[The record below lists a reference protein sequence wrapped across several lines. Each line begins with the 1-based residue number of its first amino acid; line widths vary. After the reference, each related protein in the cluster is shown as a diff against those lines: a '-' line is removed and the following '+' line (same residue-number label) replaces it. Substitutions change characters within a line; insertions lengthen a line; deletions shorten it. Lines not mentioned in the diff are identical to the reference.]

1 MRRPL
6 YQGIEEV
13 QQRIMVPE
21 TVTHSIVES
30 LPEPHCVLSRELTCV
45 SANTSFATLL
55 GVSRE
60 SIIGAHASAF
70 WPTAEKVPWT
80 NREFSTE
87 FVQADKSRL
96 LVRIATYEGS
106 HLVVR
111 ILSTFSESRSSEAFH
126 GQRLE
131 TLGLLAGGV
140 AHDFN
145 NLLTGILGH
154 LAYVRSSPPGS
165 TATAESLQAI
175 EEGALRAASLTQ
187 QILRFSKTDAGDT
200 TSMIDL
206 VDVVSR
212 ITVLMKSAIPSRVRL
227 IWVPPPKPHHVMASE
242 AYLSQVLINL
252 VVNARDAIKGVGTI
266 EVSID
271 PECSAGEV
279 AQLFGAEPPA
289 AEYCAL
295 VVKDTGEGM
304 DEATKA
310 RLFEP
315 YFTTKQQGGTGLG
328 LTTVQSIVK
337 QLGGAISV
345 DSEKGRGATFKIV
358 LPCAEEVTIRDE
370 ETSEESGPVRGHGE
384 KILIIDDEYAVR
396 NVLGLSLTHLG
407 YHVESASSGV
417 EGVEKYTSEK
427 GAVDLVMLDMLM
439 PGLSGEEVF
448 FRLRKVNPNVKVLL
462 VSGFSSD
469 EVRERILQ
477 EGRVD
482 FIQKPFLIDVL
493 SRKVR
498 GCLRD

>member
-1 MRRPL
+1 MSLRGVSEL
-6 YQGIEEV
+6 SKGE
-13 QQRIMVPE
+13 MVPDS
-21 TVTHSIVES
+21 VTHSLVES
-30 LPEPHCVLSRELTCV
+30 LPEPHCVLSREFTCV

-60 SIIGAHASAF
+60 SLVGAHASVF
-70 WPTAEKVPWT
+70 WPSAEKIPWT

-87 FVQADKSRL
+87 FIQADKSRL
-96 LVRIATYEGS
+96 LVRIATYEGTF
-106 HLVVR
+106 LVVR
-111 ILSTFSESRSSEAFH
+111 ILSTFSENRSSEAFH

-165 TATAESLQAI
+165 SSTAESLQAI

-187 QILRFSKTDAGDT
+187 QILRFSRTDAGET
-200 TSMIDL
+200 NSMVDV

-227 IWVPPPKPHHVMASE
+227 VWTPLPKPHFVMASE

-252 VVNARDAIKGVGTI
+252 VVNARDAIKGIGTI
-266 EVSID
+266 EVSVE
-271 PECSAGEV
+271 PECSSAEV
-279 AQLFGAEPPA
+279 ASLFGAEPPA
-289 AEYCAL
+289 ARYCAL
-295 VVKDTGEGM
+295 IVKDSGEGM

-337 QLGGAISV
+337 QLGGAIDV
-345 DSEKGRGATFKIV
+345 DSELGRGATFRIV
-358 LPCAEEVTIRDE
+358 LPCAEEIAIHDNE
-370 ETSEESGPVRGHGE
+370 SSEDSGPVKGHGE
-384 KILIIDDEYAVR
+384 RILIIDDEYAVR

-407 YHVESASSGV
+407 YQVESASTGE
-417 EGVEKYTSEK
+417 EGIEKYSAEK
-427 GAVDLVMLDMLM
+427 DSVDLVILDVLM

-448 FRLRKVNPNVKVLL
+448 LRLRKLNPDVKVLL

-469 EVRERILQ
+469 EVRTRILEQ
-477 EGRVD
+477 GRVD

-498 GCLRD
+498 GCLSD